1 MCEGILS
8 DLTETIDA
16 LAAHVTELR
25 AVPAWEVVCADE
37 LPMLVAKLDAL
48 VALLRC
54 GLDE

>member
-25 AVPAWEVVCADE
+25 AVPAWEVACADE
-37 LPMLVAKLDAL
+37 LPMLVAKLDSLA
-48 VALLRC
+48 ALLRC

>member
-8 DLTETIDA
+8 DLVESMDA

-48 VALLRC
+48 AALLRC

>member
-8 DLTETIDA
+8 DLTESIDA
-16 LAAHVTELR
+16 MAAHVTELR
-25 AVPAWEVVCADE
+25 AVPAWEIVCADE

>member
-8 DLTETIDA
+8 DLTESIDV

-25 AVPAWEVVCADE
+25 AVPAWEIVCADE
-37 LPMLVAKLDAL
+37 LPLLVGKLDAL
-48 VALLRC
+48 AALLRC